1 LITTLLRVASTL
13 WVMRYYP
20 VIKNFDFSSL
30 SSGQLNIL
38 FVASTASMLGLIMT
52 AVYLYKMYSWYDSPK
67 ASPKAMTAL
76 FVISSLFLGLI
87 SIIIV
92 IVIFWQSKK
101 LLIDKEEAE

>member
-1 LITTLLRVASTL
+1 
-13 WVMRYYP
+13 
-20 VIKNFDFSSL
+20 
-30 SSGQLNIL
+30 
-38 FVASTASMLGLIMT
+38 MLGLIMT

-101 LLIDKEEAE
+101 LLIDKEEAEWISVHSNKLTRLRVEAPAP